1 VTPCSQVGKTGS
13 NVLNDPLASTSP
25 PEAGGCRILRNVT
38 YTDTTRRTQ
47 QLRSQRSGVSRILR
61 NSELRVHTINYTNVK
76 FHPRTGHKGP
86 AGERGGYSCTLSL
99 TSTPDGVG
107 DQPHASAALPPGKTR
122 YPLYRRWVG
131 PSAGLDRCGRCPP
144 RFHSWTVQAV

>member
-1 VTPCSQVGKTGS
+1 MTPCSQVGKTGS
-13 NVLNDPLASTSP
+13 NVLNDPLAPPSP

-76 FHPRTGHKGP
+76 FHPRTDHEGP
-86 AGERGGYSCTLSL
+86 EGERGCSCILSL
-99 TSTPDGVG
+99 TSALDGVG
-107 DQPHASAALPPGKTR
+107 
-122 YPLYRRWVG
+122 G
-131 PSAGLDRCGRCPP
+131 PQGRSGRCGKYAPP
-144 RFHSWTVQAV
+144 DSIPGQSRPYKFVITTMLYTIQKKSG